1 MAELATY
8 IGVEPRTEICG
19 ADIAR
24 GLRVVYNL
32 GGAVTLASIG
42 VRGDYI
48 SLIDGKNG
56 EPSTFVSASG
66 GGKVPAVASV
76 AVNQGDLAYSAAAG
90 QVSNVSAGAIL
101 MGRWTTTTA
110 IGTLGE
116 IELFPIA

>member
-19 ADIAR
+19 VDVPR
-24 GLRVVYNL
+24 GSRVVY
-32 GGAVTLASIG
+32 GAAGTVTLAPIG

-48 SLIDGKNG
+48 AMVDGKNT
-56 EPSTFVSASG
+56 EPAAFASLSG

-90 QVSNVSAGAIL
+90 QVSNVATGAVL

-110 IGTLGE
+110 LGTLGE
-116 IELFPIA
+116 VELFPIA